1 VHRTKRIRERE
12 REWPAR
18 VCLGRVCKEKGG
30 KKRKGEGFGEF
41 GQISFEF

>member
-1 VHRTKRIRERE
+1 
-12 REWPAR
+12 

-30 KKRKGEGFGEF
+30 KKRKEEGFGEI

>member
-1 VHRTKRIRERE
+1 M
-12 REWPAR
+12 

-30 KKRKGEGFGEF
+30 KKRKEEGFGEF